1 MDRSPRVSASEP
13 QPQNTGDRILNALY
27 SLDATEPTIQ
37 STEVI
42 SQPFGTYEDGALTM
56 RLVQMGDVAATGTRL
71 SFVAGAD
78 SSEKDSLRLRLSS
91 RGEWVAPGRNIKVPS
106 RLVAARLDMIWP
118 ISADNSYIRE
128 LSDSAETTPSDI
140 VNALSRVA
148 INSDKYRTDKTF
160 SYIEPLVRDIEASS
174 APEEALIRAGSTN
187 ISGVE
192 ADLVG
197 TYLNSNIR
205 GASSSALAKGKFE
218 LQIPYEYDG
227 IDTKIHYKILVNGT
241 GDTEVFCYFFDP
253 YTGQRK
259 TLQPK
264 SLALLKGEV
273 ESTLES
279 IVNER
284 LTTQE

>member
-1 MDRSPRVSASEP
+1 MDQSPRVSEP
-13 QPQNTGDRILNALY
+13 QPQNTGDRILDALY
-27 SLDATEPTIQ
+27 SLDATEPTIK

-78 SSEKDSLRLRLSS
+78 SSEKGSLRLRLSS
-91 RGEWVAPGRNIKVPS
+91 RGEWVTPGRNIKVPS
-106 RLVAARLDMIWP
+106 HLVATRLDMIWP

-148 INSDKYRTDKTF
+148 INSNQYRTDKTF
-160 SYIEPLVRDIEASS
+160 SYIEPLVRDIEGSS
-174 APEEALIRAGSTN
+174 VPEEALIRAGSTN

-197 TYLNSNIR
+197 AYLNSNI
-205 GASSSALAKGKFE
+205 GGTSSSALAKGKFE

-227 IDTKIHYKILVNGT
+227 IDTKIHYKILVNDT

-253 YTGQRK
+253 CTGQRK

-264 SLALLKGEV
+264 SLDLLKGEV

-284 LTTQE
+284 LATQE

>member
-13 QPQNTGDRILNALY
+13 QPQNTGDRILDALY
-27 SLDATEPTIQ
+27 SLDGIQPTTK
-37 STEVI
+37 STEVV
-42 SQPFGTYEDGALTM
+42 SQPFGNYEDGALTM
-56 RLVQMGDVAATGTRL
+56 RLVQMGDVATTGTRL
-71 SFVAGAD
+71 SFIAGD
-78 SSEKDSLRLRLSS
+78 SSKKDSINLKLSS

-106 RLVAARLDMIWP
+106 HLVAARLDMIWP

-148 INSDKYRTDKTF
+148 INSDQYRTDKTF

-174 APEEALIRAGSTN
+174 VPEEALIRAGSTN

-197 TYLNSNIR
+197 TYLNSNAEEALSSVLAR
-205 GASSSALAKGKFE
+205 GKLE

-227 IDTKIHYKILVNGT
+227 IDTKIHYKILVNDT

-264 SLALLKGEV
+264 SLDLLKGEV

-284 LTTQE
+284 LVTQG

>member
-1 MDRSPRVSASEP
+1 MDQPPRVSES
-13 QPQNTGDRILNALY
+13 QSQNTGDRILDALY
-27 SLDATEPTIQ
+27 SLDGIQPTTK
-37 STEVI
+37 STEVV
-42 SQPFGTYEDGALTM
+42 SQPFGNYEDGALTM
-56 RLVQMGDVAATGTRL
+56 RLVQMGDVATTGTRL
-71 SFVAGAD
+71 SFIAGD
-78 SSEKDSLRLRLSS
+78 SSKKDSINLKLSS

-106 RLVAARLDMIWP
+106 HLVAARLDMIWP

-148 INSDKYRTDKTF
+148 INSDQYRTDKTF

-174 APEEALIRAGSTN
+174 VPEEALIRAGSTN

-197 TYLNSNIR
+197 TYLNSNAEEALSSVLAR
-205 GASSSALAKGKFE
+205 GKLE

-227 IDTKIHYKILVNGT
+227 IDTKIHYKILVNST
-241 GDTEVFCYFFDP
+241 GDTDVLCYFFDP
-253 YTGQRK
+253 YTGKRK

-264 SLALLKGEV
+264 NLGLLSDEV
-273 ESTLES
+273 GYTLES
-279 IVNER
+279 IVNES
-284 LTTQE
+284 LAAQG

>member
-1 MDRSPRVSASEP
+1 MDQSPRVSES
-13 QPQNTGDRILNALY
+13 QPQNTGDRILDALY

-37 STEVI
+37 STEII

-78 SSEKDSLRLRLSS
+78 SSEKDSLKLRLSS

-106 RLVAARLDMIWP
+106 HLVATRLDMIWP

-148 INSDKYRTDKTF
+148 INSNQYRTDKTF
-160 SYIEPLVRDIEASS
+160 SYIEPLVRDIEGSS
-174 APEEALIRAGSTN
+174 VPEEALIRAGSTN

-197 TYLNSNIR
+197 TYLNSNAEEALSSVLAR
-205 GASSSALAKGKFE
+205 GKLE

-227 IDTKIHYKILVNGT
+227 IDTKIHYKILVNSTGGT
-241 GDTEVFCYFFDP
+241 DVLCYFFDP

-264 SLALLKGEV
+264 NLGLLSDEV

-279 IVNER
+279 IVNES
-284 LTTQE
+284 LATQG

>member
-1 MDRSPRVSASEP
+1 
-13 QPQNTGDRILNALY
+13 
-27 SLDATEPTIQ
+27 
-37 STEVI
+37 
-42 SQPFGTYEDGALTM
+42 M

-71 SFVAGAD
+71 SFVTGAD

-91 RGEWVAPGRNIKVPS
+91 RGEWVTPGRNIKVPS
-106 RLVAARLDMIWP
+106 HLVAARLDMIWP

-148 INSDKYRTDKTF
+148 INSDQYRTDKTF
-160 SYIEPLVRDIEASS
+160 SYIEPLVRDIEGSS
-174 APEEALIRAGSTN
+174 VPEEALIRAGSTN

-197 TYLNSNIR
+197 TYLNSNI
-205 GASSSALAKGKFE
+205 GGTSSSALAKGKFE
-218 LQIPYEYDG
+218 LKIPYEYDG
-227 IDTKIHYKILVNGT
+227 IDTKIHYKILVNDT

-253 YTGQRK
+253 CTGQRK

-264 SLALLKGEV
+264 SLDLLKGEV

>member
-1 MDRSPRVSASEP
+1 
-13 QPQNTGDRILNALY
+13 
-27 SLDATEPTIQ
+27 
-37 STEVI
+37 
-42 SQPFGTYEDGALTM
+42 
-56 RLVQMGDVAATGTRL
+56 
-71 SFVAGAD
+71 
-78 SSEKDSLRLRLSS
+78 
-91 RGEWVAPGRNIKVPS
+91 
-106 RLVAARLDMIWP
+106 MIWP

-148 INSDKYRTDKTF
+148 INSNQYRTDKTF
-160 SYIEPLVRDIEASS
+160 SYIEPLVRDIEGSS
-174 APEEALIRAGSTN
+174 VPEEALIRAGSTN

-197 TYLNSNIR
+197 TYLNSNAEEALSSVLAR
-205 GASSSALAKGKFE
+205 GKLE

-227 IDTKIHYKILVNGT
+227 IDTKIHYKILVNSTGGT
-241 GDTEVFCYFFDP
+241 DVLCYFFDP

-264 SLALLKGEV
+264 NLGLLSDEV

-279 IVNER
+279 IVNES
-284 LTTQE
+284 LATQG

>member
-1 MDRSPRVSASEP
+1 MDQSPRVSEP
-13 QPQNTGDRILNALY
+13 QPQNTGDRILDALY
-27 SLDATEPTIQ
+27 SLDATEPTIK

-91 RGEWVAPGRNIKVPS
+91 RGEWVTPGRNIKVPS
-106 RLVAARLDMIWP
+106 HLVATRLDMIWP

-148 INSDKYRTDKTF
+148 INSNQYRTDKTF
-160 SYIEPLVRDIEASS
+160 SYIEPLVRDIEDSS
-174 APEEALIRAGSTN
+174 VPEEALIRAGSTN

-197 TYLNSNIR
+197 TYLNSNAEGALSSVLAR
-205 GASSSALAKGKFE
+205 GKLE

-227 IDTKIHYKILVNGT
+227 IDTKIHYKILVNST
-241 GDTEVFCYFFDP
+241 GDTDVLCYFFDP
-253 YTGQRK
+253 CTGQRK

-264 SLALLKGEV
+264 SLDLLKGEV

>member
-1 MDRSPRVSASEP
+1 
-13 QPQNTGDRILNALY
+13 
-27 SLDATEPTIQ
+27 
-37 STEVI
+37 
-42 SQPFGTYEDGALTM
+42 M

-71 SFVAGAD
+71 SFAAGAD
-78 SSEKDSLRLRLSS
+78 SPEKDSLKLRLSS

-140 VNALSRVA
+140 VNALSQIVYRSNQHRV
-148 INSDKYRTDKTF
+148 DKTF
-160 SYIEPLVRDIEASS
+160 SYIDPLIHDAEDSSVLEEAS
-174 APEEALIRAGSTN
+174 I
-187 ISGVE
+187 ISGID
-192 ADLVG
+192 AKLTG
-197 TYLNSNIR
+197 TYLNSNAEEALSSVLAR
-205 GASSSALAKGKFE
+205 GKLE

-227 IDTKIHYKILVNGT
+227 IDTKIHYKILVNDT

-264 SLALLKGEV
+264 SLDPLKNKV
-273 ESTLES
+273 ESTLRS
-279 IVNER
+279 MVNER
-284 LTTQE
+284 LATQE

>member
-1 MDRSPRVSASEP
+1 MDQPPRVSES
-13 QPQNTGDRILNALY
+13 QSQNTGDRILDALY
-27 SLDATEPTIQ
+27 SLDGIQPTTK
-37 STEVI
+37 STEVV
-42 SQPFGTYEDGALTM
+42 SQPFGNYEDGALTM
-56 RLVQMGDVAATGTRL
+56 RLVQMGDVATTGTRL
-71 SFVAGAD
+71 SFIAGD
-78 SSEKDSLRLRLSS
+78 SSKKDSINLKLSS

-106 RLVAARLDMIWP
+106 HLVAARLDMIWP

-148 INSDKYRTDKTF
+148 INSDQYRTDKTF

-174 APEEALIRAGSTN
+174 VPEEALIRAGSTN

-197 TYLNSNIR
+197 TYLNSNAEEALSSVLAR
-205 GASSSALAKGKFE
+205 GKLE

-227 IDTKIHYKILVNGT
+227 IDTKIHYKILVNST
-241 GDTEVFCYFFDP
+241 GDTDVLCYFFDP
-253 YTGQRK
+253 YTGKRK

-264 SLALLKGEV
+264 NLGLLSDEV

-279 IVNER
+279 IVNES
-284 LTTQE
+284 LATQG

>member
-1 MDRSPRVSASEP
+1 MDQPPRVSES
-13 QPQNTGDRILNALY
+13 QSQNTGDRILDALY
-27 SLDATEPTIQ
+27 SLDGIQPTTK
-37 STEVI
+37 STEVV
-42 SQPFGTYEDGALTM
+42 SQPFGNYEDGALTM
-56 RLVQMGDVAATGTRL
+56 CLVQMGDVATTGTRL
-71 SFVAGAD
+71 SFIAGD
-78 SSEKDSLRLRLSS
+78 SSKKDSINLKLSS

-106 RLVAARLDMIWP
+106 HLVAARLDMIWP

-148 INSDKYRTDKTF
+148 INSDQYRTDKTF

-174 APEEALIRAGSTN
+174 VPEEALIRAGSTN

-197 TYLNSNIR
+197 TYLNSNAEEALSSVLAR
-205 GASSSALAKGKFE
+205 GKLE

-227 IDTKIHYKILVNGT
+227 IDTKIHYKILVNST
-241 GDTEVFCYFFDP
+241 GDTDVLCYFFDP
-253 YTGQRK
+253 YTGKRK

-264 SLALLKGEV
+264 NLGLLSDEV
-273 ESTLES
+273 GYTLES
-279 IVNER
+279 IVNES
-284 LTTQE
+284 LAAQG

>member
-1 MDRSPRVSASEP
+1 MDQPPRVSES
-13 QPQNTGDRILNALY
+13 QSQNTGDRILDALY
-27 SLDATEPTIQ
+27 SLDGIQPTTK
-37 STEVI
+37 STEVV
-42 SQPFGTYEDGALTM
+42 SQPFGNYEDGALTM
-56 RLVQMGDVAATGTRL
+56 RLVQMGDVATTGTRL
-71 SFVAGAD
+71 SFIAGD
-78 SSEKDSLRLRLSS
+78 SSKKDSINLKLSS

-106 RLVAARLDMIWP
+106 HLVAARLDMIWP

-148 INSDKYRTDKTF
+148 INSGQYRTDKTF

-174 APEEALIRAGSTN
+174 VPEEALIRAGSTN

-197 TYLNSNIR
+197 TYLNSNAEEALSSVLAR
-205 GASSSALAKGKFE
+205 GKLE

-227 IDTKIHYKILVNGT
+227 IDTKIHYKILVNST
-241 GDTEVFCYFFDP
+241 GDTDVLCYFFDP
-253 YTGQRK
+253 YTGKRK

-264 SLALLKGEV
+264 NLGLLSDEV
-273 ESTLES
+273 GYTLES
-279 IVNER
+279 IVNES
-284 LTTQE
+284 LAAQG

>member
-1 MDRSPRVSASEP
+1 
-13 QPQNTGDRILNALY
+13 
-27 SLDATEPTIQ
+27 
-37 STEVI
+37 
-42 SQPFGTYEDGALTM
+42 M

-148 INSDKYRTDKTF
+148 INSDQYRTDKTF

-192 ADLVG
+192 ADLLG

-264 SLALLKGEV
+264 SLDLLKGEV